1 MKRISSKR
9 AKACAISPKVKAVV
23 WERDHHCCVYCKSIY
38 AFPEAH
44 YIPRSRGGL
53 GIEENILTLCRLCH
67 DAFDNGTATMRQEI
81 GHYCR
86 DYLKALYPGWDER
99 NLIYRKDDPRWQ

>member
-1 MKRISSKR
+1 MKQRSSKR
-9 AKACAISPKVKAVV
+9 ARACAIPKSVKDRV
-23 WERDHHCCVYCKSIY
+23 WERDEHRCVYCGSVY

-67 DAFDNGTATMRQEI
+67 DAFDRGTAAMRQEI
-81 GHYCR
+81 GHQCR
-86 DYLKALYPGWDER
+86 AYLMAIYPDWDEEK
-99 NLIYRKDDPRWQ
+99 LIYRKDGNQWQ

>member
-1 MKRISSKR
+1 MKRISSRR
-9 AKACAISPKVKAVV
+9 AKACAISPAVKKRV
-23 WERDHHCCVYCKSIY
+23 WERDGHRCVYCKSIN

-67 DAFDNGTATMRQEI
+67 DAFDNGTAAMRHEI

-86 DYLKALYPGWDER
+86 EYLKAIYPGWDEKK
-99 NLIYRKDDPRWQ
+99 LIYRKDDPRWQ

>member
-9 AKACAISPKVKAVV
+9 AKACSISPKVKAVV
-23 WERDHHCCVYCKSIY
+23 WERDMHRCVYCKSIN

-44 YIPRSRGGL
+44 YIPR
-53 GIEENILTLCRLCH
+53 CRLCH

-86 DYLKALYPGWDER
+86 DYLKALYPGWDEK

>member
-1 MKRISSKR
+1 MKERSSKR
-9 AKACAISPKVKAVV
+9 AKACAIPKAVKDRV
-23 WERDHHCCVYCKSIY
+23 WERDGHRCINCGSIY

-53 GIEENILTLCRLCH
+53 GIEQNVVTLCRLCH

-81 GHYCR
+81 GNCCR
-86 DYLKALYPGWDER
+86 EYLMALYPGWDEKK
-99 NLIYRKDDPRWQ
+99 LIYRKDDLKWQ

>member
-23 WERDHHCCVYCKSIY
+23 WERDMHRCVYCKSIY

-53 GIEENILTLCRLCH
+53 GIEENVLTLCRLCH

-86 DYLKALYPGWDER
+86 DYLKALYPGWDEK
-99 NLIYRKDDPRWQ
+99 NLIYRKEYNQWL

>member
-9 AKACAISPKVKAVV
+9 AKACAISPAVKKRV
-23 WERDHHCCVYCKSIY
+23 WARDRHCCVYCKSIY

-53 GIEENILTLCRLCH
+53 GIEENVLTLCRLCH
-67 DAFDNGTATMRQEI
+67 DSYDHGTAAMRKEI
-81 GHYCR
+81 GYYLR
-86 DYLKALYPGWDER
+86 EYLKIFYPGWDETKV
-99 NLIYRKDDPRWQ
+99 IYRKEYQ

>member
-9 AKACAISPKVKAVV
+9 AKACAIPNAVKERV

-38 AFPEAH
+38 ASPEAH

-53 GIEENILTLCRLCH
+53 GIEENVLTLCRLCH
-67 DAFDNGTATMRQEI
+67 DAFDCGRRSDTTAVIISKPTIDAGTKKI
-81 GHYCR
+81 
-86 DYLKALYPGWDER
+86 
-99 NLIYRKDDPRWQ
+99 

>member
-23 WERDHHCCVYCKSIY
+23 WERDMHRCVYCKSIN

-86 DYLKALYPGWDER
+86 DYLKALYPGWEEK
-99 NLIYRKDDPRWQ
+99 NLIYRKEYNQWL